1 MGEYPYATVT
11 GKLEALLKKIPDLG
25 QPDLVDAKWLKQV
38 GFGAANDTTIL
49 RVLVFVG
56 LIDESGKPTKRW
68 VAYRSKAAAGK
79 VLGAAIS
86 DAYSDLFD
94 TYSDAHTRTT
104 EELASYFSTKT
115 TGGSK
120 VVALTVRTFRVL
132 CDLAD
137 SSALRPSERVKET
150 AAGRSELAD
159 LGGPERAP
167 EGHSAG
173 FTVNINVQLTLP
185 ETTDR
190 AVYDNLFASLK
201 RNLLE

>member
-38 GFGAANDTTIL
+38 GFGKANDKTIL
-49 RVLVFVG
+49 RVLMFVG
-56 LIDESGKPTKRW
+56 LIDESNKPTQEW

-94 TYSDAHTRTT
+94 TYPDAHTRTT

-120 VVALTVRTFRVL
+120 VVALTVGTFRVL

-137 SSALRPSERVKET
+137 SSVLGPSERVKET

-167 EGHSAG
+167 EGHPAG